1 MPSKYTTNQI
11 KLIGIL
17 RKLIEEEGW
26 NPKEAMRYLRVS
38 KAVWLGDDATLISK
52 GMAKRYVEEYERP
65 MNKIANLNPQDWYR
79 FDHVELDVRV

>member
-1 MPSKYTTNQI
+1 MNKIKYKHI
-11 KLIGIL
+11 KLKISQKVF
-17 RKLIEEEGW
+17 RDVK
-26 NPKEAMRYLRVS
+26 N
-38 KAVWLGDDATLISK
+38 TLISK